1 MRLSSLWAQEPTASP
16 SLYRGKRRPRKLGS
30 RNADA
35 ISRSAQVET
44 PTKKE
49 PETTTT
55 LPTTKSNLLGS
66 VGGGGG

>member
-30 RNADA
+30 RTRTQFREAPSRDAD
-35 ISRSAQVET
+35 
-44 PTKKE
+44 KKE

-55 LPTTKSNLLGS
+55 LLTTKSNLLGS

>member
-1 MRLSSLWAQEPTASP
+1 MRLSSLWAQEPDCLAEP
-16 SLYRGKRRPRKLGS
+16 LPRKTTS
-30 RNADA
+30 SEAWQSNADA

-55 LPTTKSNLLGS
+55 LLTTKSNLLGS